1 MTIRTVMPDH
11 NSGHDATHRGKIR
24 STHPTH
30 PCSEHFRR
38 FASGRIASSELRQ
51 PQISAF
57 EAFPERAKR
66 APRSWPC

>member
-30 PCSEHFRR
+30 ACSEHFRR
-38 FASGRIASSELRQ
+38 FASGRIALSELCPPR
-51 PQISAF
+51 IGAF
-57 EAFPERAKR
+57 ALLAERAKR
-66 APRSWPC
+66 ALRRWPC